1 MTPEGRVKKI
11 VTDGLKAI
19 RDRHP
24 DKITWRM
31 PVLRGMGKP
40 LLDYVICVAGQFVM
54 IETKRDAKHLI
65 TAQQKEIVREF
76 ESAGGL
82 VFIVYDKATADDA
95 LACVEV
101 LVRYDKGIL

>member
-1 MTPEGRVKKI
+1 
-11 VTDGLKAI
+11 
-19 RDRHP
+19 
-24 DKITWRM
+24 
-31 PVLRGMGKP
+31 
-40 LLDYVICVAGQFVM
+40 M

-95 LACVEV
+95 LACVEL